1 MNYNII
7 MPKAQKT
14 GLGKHPLDDTL
25 KNNKNTN
32 PLRKC
37 PITNYTTV
45 DRISHA
51 MCRIYTTASP
61 P

>member
-14 GLGKHPLDDTL
+14 GLGKNPLDDTIQ
-25 KNNKNTN
+25 NNTN

-37 PITNYTTV
+37 PITIYTTV

-61 P
+61 S